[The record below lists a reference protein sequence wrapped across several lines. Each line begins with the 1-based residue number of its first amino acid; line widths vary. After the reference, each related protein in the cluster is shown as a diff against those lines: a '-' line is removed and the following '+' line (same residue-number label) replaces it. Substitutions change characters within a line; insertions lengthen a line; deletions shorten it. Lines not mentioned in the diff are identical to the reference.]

1 MRISERGSIF
11 YLSGSQLRLGREIQ
25 VMCCVTTQWSFPP
38 DGAIT
43 DLLMGSHQSQSASYS
58 TSVST
63 LLSSVKGSWDR
74 SNNGVLWLSRCSS
87 SSNTSK
93 SHISSQSNR
102 CFAMSACL
110 LIREPQNG
118 HGKQLKP
125 GRGLGPLGERR
136 INAKPVSGGT
146 SVLGVW
152 CQKQLI
158 GFSLHSVQSTV
169 TSTEQAAD
177 KGQVNERINER
188 MKVKHFR
195 TIKPTKQNLK
205 TAISKRFDT

>member
-11 YLSGSQLRLGREIQ
+11 YLSGSQLGLGRETQ

-87 SSNTSK
+87 SSTSK

-118 HGKQLKP
+118 HEKQLKP

-136 INAKPVSGGT
+136 INAKLVSGGT

-169 TSTEQAAD
+169 TSTEHRLQTKD
-177 KGQVNERINER
+177 K
-188 MKVKHFR
+188 
-195 TIKPTKQNLK
+195 
-205 TAISKRFDT
+205 